1 MREDCWESQGKT
13 DKGSTQP
20 GIREPP
26 LTLPVEHFKIGILM
40 GLLYSLQWEILMEGA
55 TWESMRVGRSP
66 GLHLNK
72 PQEQSLESSP

>member
-1 MREDCWESQGKT
+1 
-13 DKGSTQP
+13 
-20 GIREPP
+20 
-26 LTLPVEHFKIGILM
+26 M
-40 GLLYSLQWEILMEGA
+40 GLLYSLQWGILMEGA